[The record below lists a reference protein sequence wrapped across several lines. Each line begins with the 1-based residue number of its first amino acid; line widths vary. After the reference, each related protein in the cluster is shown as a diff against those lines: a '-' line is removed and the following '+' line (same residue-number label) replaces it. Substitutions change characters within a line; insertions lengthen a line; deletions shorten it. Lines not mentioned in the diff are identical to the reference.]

1 MKEGAIGEVA
11 ASEQGG
17 SGSNGRRSDRPRAL
31 VFMRGVGQDPEFPG
45 LVSAMLER
53 DRDVVLVAQEHRRR
67 ASAAVAD
74 LSERYPRLDHVQMPK
89 RRDPWRIPASA
100 TRRALDYLRY
110 LEPESDDA
118 EALRNE
124 ARERAPKLLR
134 GVLHLPPFRWRFGRR
149 ILAWILRRL
158 EAGLPIAPAT
168 KALIRERSPAIIVVS
183 RDAACDP
190 EAELVRSAHAAR
202 IPSVLVLNAAG
213 PADPGEVRDV
223 PTLTVVAGQ
232 EQVNEAVLA
241 HGLPRDR
248 VAVVNEASDGAR
260 GPSPAEVVD
269 AVDQAALA
277 EEVPRPP
284 GRLLRPLLWLLTPL
298 VLLLLPLLRPGAT
311 LRAIGGAP
319 KRIRKRIRHA
329 GRARAHERALKHKSR
344 GQSAKQQ
351 KRARAEAG
359 KERKVTRAAEK
370 QRKRERREAG
380 RRRAREQ
387 AENGN
392 ATATAPAEA
401 ETEQDQ

>member
-1 MKEGAIGEVA
+1 MKEGAIGDVA

-17 SGSNGRRSDRPRAL
+17 SGSNGRTPDRPRAL
-31 VFMRGVGQDPEFPG
+31 VFMRGVGQDPEFPD

-53 DRDVVLVAQEHRRR
+53 DHDVVLVAQEHRRR
-67 ASAAVAD
+67 ASTAGAD
-74 LSERYPRLDHVQMPK
+74 LSERYPRLDHVQMPQ
-89 RRDPWRIPASA
+89 RRDPWRLPASA

-110 LEPESDDA
+110 LEPESEDA
-118 EALRNE
+118 EALRNQ
-124 ARERAPKLLR
+124 AQERAPKLLR
-134 GVLHLPPFRWRFGRR
+134 ALPHLPPFRWRFGRR

-202 IPSVLVLNAAG
+202 IPSVLVMTAAELT
-213 PADPGEVRDV
+213 DPGDVRDV
-223 PTLTVVAGQ
+223 PTLTVVAGE
-232 EQVNEAVLA
+232 EQVNEAVLT

-248 VAVVNEASDGAR
+248 VAAVSEASEGAR

-277 EEVPRPP
+277 GVVPRPP
-284 GRLLRPLLWLLTPL
+284 GRLLRPVLWLLTPL
-298 VLLLLPLLRPGAT
+298 LLLLLPLLRPGAT

-319 KRIRKRIRHA
+319 KRVRKRIRHA
-329 GRARAHERALKHKSR
+329 RRASAHKRSLDRKSR
-344 GQSAKQQ
+344 GQSAKQE
-351 KRARAEAG
+351 KLARAEAG
-359 KERKVTRAAEK
+359 KERKVSRAVEK

-380 RRRAREQ
+380 RRRARER
-387 AENGN
+387 AEHGE
-392 ATATAPAEA
+392 ATTPAPTEA
-401 ETEQDQ
+401 GKEQGQ